1 VSKWRSLAKTEK
13 RTAVEHDAEL
23 VADERRRAHRAPR
36 YVLGLW
42 KHEYVCWRLGE
53 GSRTV
58 LWYHTVL
65 FVGLVIFGDQTTSG
79 WGVATAAE
87 EEAIA
92 ARAPRKDM
100 NVVVFMIV
108 GECVKML

>member
-1 VSKWRSLAKTEK
+1 
-13 RTAVEHDAEL
+13 
-23 VADERRRAHRAPR
+23 
-36 YVLGLW
+36 
-42 KHEYVCWRLGE
+42 
-53 GSRTV
+53 V

-79 WGVATAAE
+79 WGVAAAAAE
-87 EEAIA
+87 EANA
-92 ARAPRKDM
+92 ARAPRKDV